1 MWVKTDG
8 GKENAGFAES
18 NDCAVRAHALFTGMS
33 YSESHQLFKQMG
45 RIDGK
50 ATQYAIIRSIFQG
63 DKKYELHIPHGL
75 TLNKLRA
82 RYPKGR
88 IYALMRGHAFAVIDG
103 QLHDLYQV
111 GGKCHIRLYWVDADA
126 QQCDDQQLTKQPVP
140 AKREIN
146 VVNDKKAQARAIF
159 DRLNNRSM
167 SNYAIAK
174 QIAAELGIT
183 VANANYYVTRVF
195 N

>member
-8 GKENAGFAES
+8 GKEIAGFAES
-18 NDCAVRAHALFTGMS
+18 NDCAVRAHALFTDTP

-45 RIDGK
+45 RIDGEGV
-50 ATQYAIIRSIFQG
+50 AYSIICSVLRG
-63 DKKYELHIPHGL
+63 DPNYKFHIPRGL
-75 TLNKLRA
+75 TLNKLRTQ
-82 RYPKGR
+82 YPKGR
-88 IYALMRGHAFAVIDG
+88 VYVLMRGHAFTLIDG
-103 QLHDLYQV
+103 QQHDTHQV
-111 GGKCHIRLYWVDADA
+111 GGKCRIKFYWVDAEA
-126 QQCDDQQLTKQPVP
+126 QQCDEDQTEKQPVA
-140 AKREIN
+140 AKQEIN
-146 VVNDKKAQARAIF
+146 AVYDKKAQARLIY
-159 DRLNNRSM
+159 DQLNSGSM